1 MKQSNEI
8 SNEMTTYL
16 ERQITD
22 FNHFPLIFSER
33 FLSIN
38 NQVGSESV
46 NQIVHLI
53 YLILYLWIEKN
64 KQLNDESPQSKLP
77 YCK

>member
-1 MKQSNEI
+1 
-8 SNEMTTYL
+8 MTTYL

-46 NQIVHLI
+46 NKTVHLI
-53 YLILYLWIEKN
+53 YLILYLWIEKK

-77 YCK
+77 YICK